1 MWAQLS
7 KLRAPGIMGLGAWRL
22 LHPPPTVPRMS
33 TSPHRVTQPDVS
45 SVGCEGLRMGPQF
58 SLEHP
63 PCTLAFPGAWP
74 GRHSETLAEGM
85 ENVLGRVTASGQA
98 EQSLPR

>member
-7 KLRAPGIMGLGAWRL
+7 KLRAPGIMWLEAWRL
-22 LHPPPTVPRMS
+22 LHPPPTVPRMP

-45 SVGCEGLRMGPQF
+45 SVGCKGLRMGAQF

-63 PCTLAFPGAWP
+63 PCTLESPGAWP